1 MKKTNLGKSNSVV
14 SEKLDKNNLFVDE
27 KKSKKV
33 VYNIDKNLELIA
45 DSMTNIEKLL
55 NKTLSTTKV
64 SSSRIKVFRLWSRKC
79 KSQANSAEKLREK
92 LVNGYEE
99 DVRTYPLKKLEEEY
113 NDKFDEFPPLNMTMS
128 YSHPV
133 YQYLMKKALNDN
145 KAIMSYLII
154 ES

>member
-55 NKTLSTTKV
+55 TRYL
-64 SSSRIKVFRLWSRKC
+64 RLYYNYSI
-79 KSQANSAEKLREK
+79 NSK
-92 LVNGYEE
+92 G
-99 DVRTYPLKKLEEEY
+99 
-113 NDKFDEFPPLNMTMS
+113 
-128 YSHPV
+128 
-133 YQYLMKKALNDN
+133 
-145 KAIMSYLII
+145 
-154 ES
+154 

>member
-14 SEKLDKNNLFVDE
+14 SEKLDKNNLFVVE

-99 DVRTYPLKKLEEEY
+99 DVRTYPLKKLEDRIKELEARISQLDEEE
-113 NDKFDEFPPLNMTMS
+113 KR
-128 YSHPV
+128 
-133 YQYLMKKALNDN
+133 
-145 KAIMSYLII
+145 
-154 ES
+154 